1 MKKIISLL
9 LALLLVFGLLSG
21 CAGNSPES
29 GKNGKDAKPNAGSD
43 AGQAGEENAS
53 GAQSGEAET
62 VIFTDSVGREVELP
76 ANITRIAPSGSVATM
91 ILAAIAPEYLVCV
104 GSVPEESQRGYLA
117 DNLFAVP
124 VTGQLYG
131 GKSTLN
137 LEELLSCDPQ
147 VIIDLGDVKGDVKGD
162 MDALQE
168 QTGIPCVFIEADLA
182 HMAQAFRM
190 LGGLLDEKAERAEEL
205 AAFLDRTLA
214 MAEENSAK
222 IPESERISVMFTS
235 GSAGLGTDAAGSVQ
249 AQVLDIVG
257 AENAI
262 VLDDVSNK
270 GGGNE
275 INMEQ
280 LYLFDPDVIL
290 FAPNSIY
297 DSVGSDVQWGELEAV
312 RAGRYYEVPSLPY
325 NWMANP
331 PSMNMVLGIWWLGN
345 LLYPEVYDYDMA
357 EVTQEIFELFWNCTL
372 TEAQLSSLL
381 ENSGLK
387 Q

>member
-1 MKKIISLL
+1 MKKIISLCL
-9 LALLLVFGLLSG
+9 TLLLVFGLLSG
-21 CAGNSPES
+21 CAGNEAGNPENS
-29 GKNGKDAKPNAGSD
+29 AAPNSD
-43 AGQAGEENAS
+43 A
-53 GAQSGEAET
+53 AQSGEAET

-91 ILAAIAPEYLVCV
+91 FLAAIAPEYLVCV
-104 GSVPEESQRGYLA
+104 GSTQEEAQRGYM
-117 DNLFAVP
+117 DERLFDLP

-168 QTGIPCVFIEADLA
+168 QTGIPCVFIEADLT

-190 LGGLLDEKAERAEEL
+190 LGELLDEKEARAEEL

-214 MAEENSAK
+214 MAEANSAK
-222 IPESERISVMFTS
+222 IPESERISVMLTA

-262 VLDDVSNK
+262 ELGDINNK
-270 GGGNE
+270 SGGNE

-290 FAPNSIY
+290 FMPNSIY
-297 DSVGSDVQWGELEAV
+297 GEVGSDVQWQELEAV

-325 NWMANP
+325 NWMSNP

-372 TEAQLSSLL
+372 TEAQLHSLL
-381 ENSGLK
+381 ENSSLK

>member
-1 MKKIISLL
+1 MKKIISLC

-21 CAGNSPES
+21 CAGNEAGNPENS
-29 GKNGKDAKPNAGSD
+29 AAPNSD
-43 AGQAGEENAS
+43 A
-53 GAQSGEAET
+53 AQSGET

-91 ILAAIAPEYLVCV
+91 FLAAIAPEYLVCV
-104 GSVPEESQRGYLA
+104 GSTQEEAQRGYL
-117 DNLFAVP
+117 DERLFDLP

-168 QTGIPCVFIEADLA
+168 QTGIPCVFIEADLT

-190 LGGLLDEKAERAEEL
+190 LGELLDEKEARAEEL

-214 MAEENSAK
+214 MAEANSAK
-222 IPESERISVMFTS
+222 IPESERLRVMLTA

-257 AENAI
+257 AKNAI
-262 VLDDVSNK
+262 ELGDINNK
-270 GGGNE
+270 SGGNE

-290 FAPNSIY
+290 FMPNSIY
-297 DSVGSDVQWGELEAV
+297 GEVGSDVQWQELEAV

-325 NWMANP
+325 NWMSNP

-357 EVTQEIFELFWNCTL
+357 EVAQEIFELFWNCTL
-372 TEAQLSSLL
+372 TDVQLHSLL

>member
-1 MKKIISLL
+1 MKKIISLC

-21 CAGNSPES
+21 CAGNEAGNPENS
-29 GKNGKDAKPNAGSD
+29 AAPNSD
-43 AGQAGEENAS
+43 A
-53 GAQSGEAET
+53 AQSGEAET

-91 ILAAIAPEYLVCV
+91 FLAAIAPEYLVCV
-104 GSVPEESQRGYLA
+104 GSTQEEAQRGYL
-117 DNLFAVP
+117 DERLFDLP

-168 QTGIPCVFIEADLA
+168 QTGIPCVFIEADLT

-190 LGGLLDEKAERAEEL
+190 LGELLDEKEARAEEL
-205 AAFLDRTLA
+205 AAFLDRTLT
-214 MAEENSAK
+214 MAEANSAK
-222 IPESERISVMFTS
+222 IPESERISVMLTA

-262 VLDDVSNK
+262 VLGDTVNK
-270 GGGNE
+270 SGGNE

-290 FAPNSIY
+290 FMPNSIY
-297 DSVGSDVQWGELEAV
+297 AEVGSDVQWQELEAV
-312 RAGRYYEVPSLPY
+312 QAGRYYEVPCLPY
-325 NWMANP
+325 IWMSNP

-372 TEAQLSSLL
+372 TEAQLNALL
-381 ENSGLK
+381 ENSSLK